1 MLLVKLVT
9 HMKVAQG
16 VPLVIKV
23 NIYTI
28 NSVWMHVLN
37 IISLIQ
43 GFVKH
48 VILLVLLAHKLINVI
63 HVNHHTI
70 EMD

>member
-1 MLLVKLVT
+1 MLLVKLVMP
-9 HMKVAQG
+9 MKAVHS

-23 NIYTI
+23 KIYSI
-28 NSVWMHVLN
+28 NSVWMNVLN
-37 IISLIQ
+37 IIYLIQ
-43 GFVKH
+43 EFVKH

>member
-1 MLLVKLVT
+1 MMDVKLVK
-9 HMKVAQG
+9 HMKLVQG
-16 VPLVIKV
+16 VPLVIKI

>member
-1 MLLVKLVT
+1 MMDVKLVK
-9 HMKVAQG
+9 HMKLVQG

-23 NIYTI
+23 NIYSI
-28 NSVWMHVLN
+28 NSVWMYVLN

-48 VILLVLLAHKLINVI
+48 VILLVLLAHKLINVT
-63 HVNHHTI
+63 HVNPHTI
-70 EMD
+70 V